1 MKLLAV
7 DGNSI
12 INRAFYGVRPLTTS
26 DGTFTNAVFGF
37 INIMLKMLDETRP
50 DAVAVAFDLKAP
62 TFRHKLYADYK
73 AGRHKPPQE
82 LISQFPLIRELISLW
97 GFTCVDCEGFEAD
110 DILGT
115 LAASCR
121 EKGWECVIA
130 TGDRDS
136 LQLIGGGVA
145 VRLAKTSGGKAESE
159 FIDEAAVT
167 EKYGVSPRQ
176 LIDVKAIMGDQSD
189 NIPGVPGIGEKGA
202 LMLINAFG
210 SLDGVYDNLSDG
222 RIKPGMRDKLAAGKD
237 SAFLS
242 RTLAEIS
249 PDAPIVRDPEAYLR
263 REPDPSGMRRF
274 LTGLE
279 MFSLINRMPCDPSP
293 SVPVSGESGPAPC
306 LCPCGDVGKALA
318 FSVFKGG
325 DGACGVALCGEKGVN
340 IVPADALQGMSSL
353 VTDDTKAAAAAGIPL
368 SAVGD
373 DVTLSAYLI
382 NPTASDYSLFR
393 LCEEY
398 RIPVPQAEGFSDAA
412 ASETAKR
419 AAVLPAVSK
428 QTGKR
433 VRELGMSELLTNMEI
448 PLAGV
453 LADMEKEGFSVDL
466 EALDAFSRELSS
478 RISELEQSIYLF
490 AGETFNI
497 NSPKQLGD
505 VLFSPDKL
513 GLPAAKKTSRG
524 WSTDAA
530 ALDAVAGM
538 HPIVELVLLY
548 RQYSKLLST
557 YCDGLRRAAGP
568 DGRVRTTYNQT
579 ETRTGRI
586 SSSEPNLQ
594 NIPVRTE
601 LGREM
606 RRFFRARE
614 GWVLVDADYSQ
625 IELRVL
631 AHLSGDREMCD
642 AFINGEDIH
651 TRTASQIFRVPPES
665 VTPLMRSR
673 AKTVNFGIVYGIGA
687 FSLAKD
693 LHISRKEAEEYI
705 NSYMSTF
712 SGVRDFMERSIAS
725 ARETGAAVTMFGRRR
740 PLPELA
746 ASNRNTRAFGERV
759 ARNTPIQGSAADI
772 IKLAMIRVSERLKS
786 EGLSARLILQ
796 VHDELIVEAPEEEAD
811 RVAQLL
817 THEMENACSL
827 SVPLKADAH
836 VGKTWYDAK

>member
-398 RIPVPQAEGFSDAA
+398 RIPVPQAEGFPDAA
-412 ASETAKR
+412 ASEAAKR

-478 RISELEQSIYLF
+478 RISDLEQSIYLF